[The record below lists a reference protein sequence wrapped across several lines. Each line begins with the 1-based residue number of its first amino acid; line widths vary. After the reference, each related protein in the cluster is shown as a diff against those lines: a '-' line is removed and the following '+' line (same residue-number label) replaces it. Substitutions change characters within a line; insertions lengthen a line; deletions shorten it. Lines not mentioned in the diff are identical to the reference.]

1 MRRLARMFT
10 IVLLAVFAIG
20 TAGNVVG
27 ATSMSLEMSAIE
39 TGDADMGD
47 CQGCP
52 SDDDG
57 ALVCNLP
64 CMVPFLAIISADL
77 AELPATRSEYADSVA
92 RESDG
97 HIQPPQPSPP
107 RVTFLS

>member
-1 MRRLARMFT
+1 MFA
-10 IVLLAVFAIG
+10 IFLLAVFAAG
-20 TAGNVVG
+20 TVGNVVG

-39 TGDADMGD
+39 MGDADMGD

-57 ALVCNLP
+57 ALVCNQA
-64 CMVPFLAIISADL
+64 CMVPFIAITSTDM
-77 AELPATRSEYADSVA
+77 AELPAAQSEFVDSIA

-97 HIQPPQPSPP
+97 HIQPLQPSPP
-107 RVTFLS
+107 RATILN